1 MHPTNSTKSSPM
13 RPIEFTNSK
22 QQHIVT
28 PRILEKS
35 FRRTISHIS
44 SIFLNLPYPRTVR
57 LNNGSAFIAKMDW
70 RCIFTTRHRKNII
83 VFCASISSMTTL
95 TLTNLFYVPIDIL
108 DSILQLSRLTT
119 LLIISNVLLDDDVQW
134 GQHTRKSYLTNLKV
148 FGFKQECPISHQN
161 ALSTM
166 TKFAKL
172 IVHSASQTLRKLIW
186 C

>member
-13 RPIEFTNSK
+13 RPINSTNSK

-44 SIFLNLPYPRTVR
+44 SIFLNLPYLRTVR

-95 TLTNLFYVPIDIL
+95 TLTNLCYVPIDIL
-108 DSILQLSRLTT
+108 DSILQLSQLTT
-119 LLIISNVLLDDDVQW
+119 LLIINVLLDDDVQW

-161 ALSTM
+161 ALHTM
-166 TKFAKL
+166 TKIAKL